1 MIVSQNALLNQYVPT
16 FFIKDLRDGQ
26 TVIYDSVRKAF
37 INAEGPG
44 GDGVNRLGELLDVSD
59 QVDNPLSLQ
68 NGQALVYN
76 TFTQLWENTFV
87 NYNTLLNKPTNASYS
102 FIGLSDTANTAI
114 PNAYVQWNSTG
125 TELIYSSSINAAS
138 ITGIIPIENGGTG
151 QTTAAGAIN
160 ALMPSQTGNSG
171 KLLTTDGSVISWVEV
186 LSVAIP
192 VNEIPYGTGTGL
204 TSTPDF
210 TYTPSQN
217 TLSLGATGN
226 ALITSDP
233 GNSITLL
240 GDTGLTLQT
249 DGDDRLNITIEGNIV
264 VGTGALPTTTTDGF
278 LYIPTSAG
286 TPTGTPTAY
295 TGRAPIHIDATN
307 NAFYFYT
314 NGAWHGTGGG
324 GAGTVTDVSVVTAN
338 GVSGVVS
345 NPTTT
350 PAITLTLGDITPD
363 SVVSLGVVSGS
374 NLSGTN
380 TGDQTIALTGD
391 VTGSGTGTFA
401 TTLADTGVAAGSYT
415 NANITVD
422 SKGRITNASNGTAG
436 GVSSFNTR
444 TGDVTLNSTDV
455 TTALGFTPGVGTVTS
470 VTVSGTAGRITSSGS
485 PITSSGSITL
495 DLSTTAVTP
504 GVYTNAN
511 ITVDAYGRITSAS
524 NGTAGGVTSFNTR
537 TGAIT
542 LTSAD
547 VTTALGY
554 TPGVGTVTSVAASGN
569 NGVSIS
575 GSPITSSGTI
585 TIGLGDITPSS
596 VAATGTV
603 TGSNLSGTNTGDQT
617 ITLTG
622 DVTGSG
628 TGSFAATLSNTGVV
642 SGVYGSSTL
651 VPVITVDSKGRITNV
666 TTAAISGGAGG
677 TVTSVSATG
686 NQGVTTL
693 VTNATSTPEITIG
706 LGNITPTSVAAT
718 GTVTGSNLSGTN
730 TGDQT
735 ITLTGAVTGSGT
747 GTFAT
752 TYNENLPVN
761 KLNSGTGASATTF
774 WRGDGTWATPV
785 GTGTV
790 TSVSGSGGTTGLTL
804 TGGPITSSGTLTL
817 GGTLAI
823 ANGGTGATTQAGAA
837 NAVLP
842 SQTGNSGKF
851 LTTDGTNVTWATVS
865 GTGTVT
871 SVAATG
877 STDISVTGSPITT
890 SGTLAFALTDTGVVP
905 ATYGDS
911 SNISVVTVDAKGR
924 VTNVTTTPVD
934 TTVSDILPA
943 DGSTTETF
951 TIAARHQYIVTG
963 RLEIVGHVVNNGR
976 IAVL

>member
-1 MIVSQNALLNQYVPT
+1 MIVGQNALLNQYVPT

-186 LSVAIP
+186 PSVAIP

-314 NGAWHGTGGG
+314 NGAWRGTGGG
-324 GAGTVTDVSVVTAN
+324 GAGTVTNVSVVTAN

-363 SVVSLGVVSGS
+363 SVVSSGVVSGS

-422 SKGRITNASNGTAG
+422 SKGRITNASNGT
-436 GVSSFNTR
+436 S
-444 TGDVTLNSTDV
+444 
-455 TTALGFTPGVGTVTS
+455 
-470 VTVSGTAGRITSSGS
+470 
-485 PITSSGSITL
+485 
-495 DLSTTAVTP
+495 
-504 GVYTNAN
+504 
-511 ITVDAYGRITSAS
+511 
-524 NGTAGGVTSFNTR
+524 GGVTSFNTR

-542 LTSAD
+542 LTSGD
-547 VTTALGY
+547 VTAALGF
-554 TPGVGTVTSVAASGN
+554 TPGTVTSVAASGN

-585 TIGLGDITPSS
+585 TIGLDDITPSS

-842 SQTGNSGKF
+842 SQTGNTGKF

-877 STDISVTGSPITT
+877 SADISVTGSPITT

-963 RLEIVGHVVNNGR
+963 RLEIVGHVINNGR